1 MITFQSIMFVS
12 LGFLAAVL
20 FGFVIAPAF
29 WARAVRLTSE
39 RMRASLPLSEREIKA
54 EHNRL
59 RAENAIRIHRLSA
72 ERDKAKMAEARQ
84 TIEINRRDAS
94 IGDLERRVNRVQT
107 ENEASENARRVLE
120 ATLKERMPELEKR
133 LVEARQLLAHRDS
146 EMKTLRDD
154 ASKTFRA
161 LDEAMQ
167 ANAQQRSEIERLKT
181 SLAAH
186 SGRPA
191 SKPEGAET
199 ESALRSELE
208 GLRVRTRDQADLIKR
223 LQKMMKTGDGS
234 GAERAVAAGAGGDEA
249 RHVAELA
256 AVQEGLEAS
265 REALLAQVRTLSE
278 KVETQAGEISD
289 LKRELMEAEAG
300 GGGAAKKR
308 GRGGD
313 KAALGARI
321 LAKDDEIAERDK
333 TIAALRREIATA
345 NERLAKQAA
354 YYMEELRR
362 LGPGGTGRK
371 GQRSSEGG
379 GAGSAGQAASGAS
392 VAKMVAATATGD
404 GTAIEEK
411 PRGTQQ
417 AAEPVPSGGSDLTAR
432 LADSEA
438 AFNAADAESGADGHE
453 NDRPKL
459 VERIAGLA
467 KR

>member
-20 FGFVIAPAF
+20 LGFVIAPAF

-39 RMRASLPLSEREIKA
+39 RMRAALPLNEREIKA

-94 IGDLERRVNRVQT
+94 IGDLERRLNRVQT

-146 EMKTLRDD
+146 EMKSLRDD

-191 SKPEGAET
+191 SRPEGAET

-223 LQKMMKTGDGS
+223 LQKMIKS
-234 GAERAVAAGAGGDEA
+234 GEGAGEERVAAAGAGGDEA
-249 RHVAELA
+249 RRVAELA

-289 LKRELMEAEAG
+289 LKHGLMEAEAG
-300 GGGAAKKR
+300 GGGRAKKR

-313 KAALGARI
+313 EAALGARI

-354 YYMEELRR
+354 YYMDELRR
-362 LGPGGTGRK
+362 LGPGGTGSATGRT
-371 GQRSSEGG
+371 GQRRNGG
-379 GAGSAGQAASGAS
+379 GRVEPAEQAVGGAS
-392 VAKMVAATATGD
+392 VAKVLAAASNGQ
-404 GTAIEEK
+404 GTVIDEK
-411 PRGTQQ
+411 LQ
-417 AAEPVPSGGSDLTAR
+417 AAAETVEPVAGGGSDLTAR
-432 LADSEA
+432 LADWRLRST
-438 AFNAADAESGADGHE
+438 
-453 NDRPKL
+453 RPIRRAL
-459 VERIAGLA
+459 TT
-467 KR
+467 